1 MLAGNSGYQITDC
14 DLLGTAIIIHT
25 GTHGASSGSP
35 ARYGY
40 IARNILWNANAAH
53 WFDGIKE
60 VIFEYNEIKPGG
72 ASPSWGNN
80 VDTYAGARIAYFCAV
95 LYTTND
101 HSAKTGS
108 GQT

>member
-1 MLAGNSGYQITDC
+1 MLAGNSGYSITDC

-40 IARNILWNANAAH
+40 IARNVLWNANAAH

-60 VIFEYNEIKPGG
+60 VICK
-72 ASPSWGNN
+72 
-80 VDTYAGARIAYFCAV
+80 
-95 LYTTND
+95 
-101 HSAKTGS
+101 S
-108 GQT
+108 GTVWVCFLVCSFR